1 MKARPK
7 GKIALVYSSGAGR
20 AVQPVLDSYA
30 LARALRGLAD
40 RAECGELLGAAV
52 AVWTEAEGVE
62 MRVAGLLE
70 RDIIKAHYAA
80 SRLVDALLYY
90 DRDERG

>member
-7 GKIALVYSSGAGR
+7 GKLALVYSAGAGGP
-20 AVQPVLDSYA
+20 VQPTLDSYA
-30 LARALRGLAD
+30 LARALRALAR
-40 RAECGELLGAAV
+40 RAECGELVGAAV

-62 MRVAGLLE
+62 MQVAGLLE
-70 RDIIKAHYAA
+70 RDTIKAHYAA
-80 SRLVDALLYY
+80 SRLSDALLY